1 MAFYDRLI
9 DGLLERDITPNL
21 TLYHWDLPSELQA
34 IGGWTNPKVVDL
46 FAEYAAKMS
55 SRYGDRVKYWAT
67 MNEPWC
73 VAWLGNLTGEHAPG
87 IRDLPTAVRVAH
99 QLVRAH
105 ALGSQAI
112 KSQSPKVLVGAVN
125 NLTNPML
132 IGEATK
138 ENLKDLQIVD
148 AYKNRWWMQ
157 GMYEGKYP
165 ADLVEIFERETG
177 IFCDENEIGD
187 VSFGRDWIGLNYY
200 NADVFTG
207 GGTGVGLFPGTS
219 SIQGAGYGTERTD
232 MGWSWTPDGIKT
244 TLIEISQK
252 YPNIPVFVS
261 ENGSCYND
269 GPSDDGK
276 IHDAKRDEY
285 LSLYIK
291 SCVEAYKSGVNLK
304 GYYLWSLLDNFEWAW
319 GFEMRFGLVH
329 VDFGNNMKRTPK
341 ESALGYRDLIRSSK
355 H

>member
-1 MAFYDRLI
+1 
-9 DGLLERDITPNL
+9 
-21 TLYHWDLPSELQA
+21 LYHWDLPSELQA
-34 IGGWTNPKVVDL
+34 IGGWTNPRVVDL
-46 FAEYAAKMS
+46 FGEYAAKMS

-148 AYKNRWWMQ
+148 GYKNRWWMQ

-165 ADLVEIFERETG
+165 ADLVEIFEKETG

-200 NADVFTG
+200 NADVFSG
-207 GGTGVGLFPGTS
+207 GGTGVGLFPGTT

-252 YPNIPVFVS
+252 YPDIPVFVS

-269 GPSDDGK
+269 GPLEDGK

-329 VDFGNNMKRTPK
+329 VDFKNKMKRTPK

-355 H
+355 N